1 MIHRS
6 RARAP
11 WPAVGVQPWAMVTI
25 ARIVHSLGG
34 IAQKQQLVARGARDL
49 DLTRAFRSGSVIRAR
64 QGWYSTLPEDDLRV
78 RAVRVGGRLT
88 GISAIEALGGWVLE
102 HTVLHVSVPVNAARQ
117 RSPVNRFV
125 PLRHRGDVEL
135 HWDPPDLSER
145 GDASTVAIRD
155 ALRRVILD
163 ESFEQAVA
171 ALDWALRTGTIDD
184 FDLEAILLTVSRE
197 LRHIRDWV
205 DPRCE
210 SLPES
215 LARTRLRAAGHH
227 VVSQVRLDETGE
239 REDLV
244 VDGQI
249 GIDVDGR
256 EFHER
261 FFERDRNKDGVVN
274 RAGLHAMRP
283 SAASVFRRW
292 DGLQRAVTVALAARG
307 FAPPSEI
314 QGFGTPGR
322 RRVPRL
328 RATGPPLRPNS

>member
-1 MIHRS
+1 
-6 RARAP
+6 
-11 WPAVGVQPWAMVTI
+11 
-25 ARIVHSLGG
+25 
-34 IAQKQQLVARGARDL
+34 
-49 DLTRAFRSGSVIRAR
+49 VI
-64 QGWYSTLPEDDLRV
+64 
-78 RAVRVGGRLT
+78 
-88 GISAIEALGGWVLE
+88 E
-102 HTVLHVSVPVNAARQ
+102 HTVLHVSVPFNAARQ

-125 PLRHRGDVEL
+125 PLRRRSDVAL

-145 GDASTVAIRD
+145 GDVSSVAIRD

-171 ALDWALRTGTIDD
+171 ALDWALHLGLLDE
-184 FDLEAILLTVSRE
+184 FDLELLLLSVPRG

-205 DPRCE
+205 DARCE

-215 LARTRLRAAGHH
+215 LARTRFRIAGHH
-227 VVSQVRLDETGE
+227 VDSQVRLEETGE

-249 GIDVDGR
+249 GVDVDGR
-256 EFHER
+256 EFHEPY
-261 FFERDRNKDGVVN
+261 FERDRSKDGVVN

-283 SAASVFRRW
+283 SAATVFRRW

-314 QGFGTPGR
+314 QGFGTPRR

-328 RATGPPLRPNS
+328 QATGPPVRPES

>member
-1 MIHRS
+1 
-6 RARAP
+6 
-11 WPAVGVQPWAMVTI
+11 MVTI

-34 IAQKQQLVARGARDL
+34 IAQKQHLVARGARDL

-88 GISAIEALGGWVLE
+88 GISAIEALGGWVVE

-125 PLRHRGDVEL
+125 PLRRRGDVEL
-135 HWDPPDLSER
+135 HWDPPELGDR
-145 GDASTVAIRD
+145 GDFSSVALRD

-163 ESFEQAVA
+163 ESFEQAIA
-171 ALDWALRTGTIDD
+171 ALDWALHVGLMDD
-184 FDLEAILLTVSRE
+184 FDLELLLLTVPRE

-205 DPRCE
+205 DVTCE

-215 LARTRLRAAGHH
+215 LARTRLRIAGHN
-227 VVSQVRLDETGE
+227 VETQVWLEETGE

-244 VDGQI
+244 VDGQV
-249 GIDVDGR
+249 GVDVDGR
-256 EFHER
+256 EFHEPY
-261 FFERDRNKDGVVN
+261 FERDRRKDDVVN

-283 SAASVFRRW
+283 SAAVVFRRW
-292 DGLQRAVTVALAARG
+292 DGLQRAVAVALAARG
-307 FAPPSEI
+307 FAPTSEI
-314 QGFGTPGR
+314 QGFGTPRR

-328 RATGPPLRPNS
+328 RATGPPVRQES